1 MRTTVFGGP
10 DHVAEA
16 ESDAEVFAESC
27 RRLGWTEAVMPS
39 EGLGRPQGQA
49 LSCLVSE
56 SYVVGP
62 AERTE
67 SFLSFASSVCCGWW

>member
-1 MRTTVFGGP
+1 
-10 DHVAEA
+10 
-16 ESDAEVFAESC
+16 
-27 RRLGWTEAVMPS
+27 MPS